1 MKVTITHLRSDEHG
15 NTACAYPGKDGTQFR
30 IVGLFPVFL
39 LALLLLCT
47 QSWGA
52 CSVANVPYWTG
63 YDNGATQNGITCTL
77 GNGLRC
83 ATSGGV
89 LNNTSS
95 CTQSGTPTSG
105 QTYCVLQSDQFTYCC
120 YGCTPFRWYPSATCF
135 SCTTQA
141 EADSALCA
149 NNPTAE
155 GCVEEDVPSSCQ
167 ADYQQCVGLG
177 GVWHKT
183 ASTSTECAS
192 ECDLC
197 NSAAQ
202 TKVLNTWNKVC
213 CAQGKAPPDSAQRCI
228 PPRVG
233 SGGGMQS
240 SQFVNNDGNISC
252 GSLTTGDGE
261 LIQENAALY
270 KRFCMDHDEYEEQVD
285 TNEVEGGSSS
295 SGGEGESASSSAD
308 AGVNCVG
315 DECLPEIYGVLD
327 TIRDTLVKRLTPATE
342 DIRDCLYNFK
352 LCTALEPL
360 QIDWTGMP
368 QDTSMLQIDTA
379 ILKHI
384 KPMMDSSV
392 KLDSAQLK
400 VLKSLDSLYKKGLV
414 NDSQMRILVNEI
426 NGNVDGVETAVKG
439 VRHGIDSL
447 IDSMTTYMDKV
458 GQGLGAVGD
467 SIGAIRGILEGEYDG
482 MGLYYDSAGALGDSI
497 RHWISSGDDK
507 YDSAF
512 NATEASWGV
521 GSLDSSWD
529 SSYAYG
535 ICQGDDCPPCTDS
548 DCLGKITPGI
558 LRYGDSVA
566 ASLGDS
572 LVKNVRAQEDSLP
585 SQWDTAFARLR
596 EVSFFGAF
604 DSTFLANVGA
614 KIPNTN
620 TCPDDCFRQ
629 DFNGTYAYTPYN
641 MTLDWN
647 LCRPISA
654 GALNGLNAFD
664 ILKLLAR
671 VITIITCLSILMW
684 EISSRRGGGIGL

>member
-1 MKVTITHLRSDEHG
+1 MKMAGRGISVKRGLHSDS
-15 NTACAYPGKDGTQFR
+15 AL
-30 IVGLFPVFL
+30 VVLV

-47 QSWGA
+47 HSWGA
-52 CSVANVPYWTG
+52 CVYTINNSSTPCRGLSGLNLNTYKCADKDIQWCNQYAFTSCSQDGKYGIRDYAVGTGCNSNYFQCKFAYWLC
-63 YDNGATQNGITCTL
+63 D
-77 GNGLRC
+77 
-83 ATSGGV
+83 
-89 LNNTSS
+89 
-95 CTQSGTPTSG
+95 
-105 QTYCVLQSDQFTYCC
+105 
-120 YGCTPFRWYPSATCF
+120 
-135 SCTTQA
+135 TQA
-141 EADSALCA
+141 ESDSLTCVL
-149 NNPTAE
+149 NPTAE

-177 GVWHKT
+177 GVWQKI
-183 ASTSTECAS
+183 SSSNTECAS
-192 ECDLC
+192 LC
-197 NSAAQ
+197 NTCENSAGTRFRNRQ
-202 TKVLNTWNKVC
+202 IDIC
-213 CAQGKAPPDSAQRCI
+213 CQQGLAPPDSAVQCGFPAERG
-228 PPRVG
+228 P
-233 SGGGMQS
+233 GMTWS
-240 SQFVNNDGNISC
+240 TRLTKAYDEGYSC
-252 GSLTTGDGE
+252 GQLSTASGE
-261 LIQENAALY
+261 AIQENQALY
-270 KRFCMDHDEYEEQVD
+270 KRFCLDGDRYEEQVD
-285 TNEVEGGSSS
+285 TNDVGGGSSS
-295 SGGEGESASSSAD
+295 SGGEGNSSSGGEGNSSSEDIGHSFGTELEAL
-308 AGVNCVG
+308 GG
-315 DECLPEIYGVLD
+315 LYGVLD
-327 TIRDTLVKRLTPATE
+327 TIRDTLTKRLTPATE
-342 DIRDCLYNFK
+342 EIRDCLYNFK

-368 QDTSMLQIDTA
+368 RDTSMLQIDTA

-497 RHWISSGDDK
+497 RHWISSGDGK

-512 NATEASWGV
+512 NVTEASWGV
-521 GSLDSSWD
+521 GNLDSSWD

-535 ICQGDDCPPCTDS
+535 MCHGDDCPPCTDS

-585 SQWDTAFARLR
+585 SQWDSAFARLR

-620 TCPDDCFRQ
+620 TCPEDCFRQ
-629 DFNGTYAYTPYN
+629 DINGTYAYTPYN

>member
-1 MKVTITHLRSDEHG
+1 MIHKGANASRALAFFECV
-15 NTACAYPGKDGTQFR
+15 
-30 IVGLFPVFL
+30 
-39 LALLLLCT
+39 ALLLCLCT
-47 QSWGA
+47 YSWGTCQVVSVGQGDINA
-52 CSVANVPYWTG
+52 CGGVNYCEIRYESANCTGNILIDGCSGGGLNVCCKSGVGCYTGASTSDGDCRNVPAWSTQTKYMRWTLLC
-63 YDNGATQNGITCTL
+63 DT
-77 GNGLRC
+77 R
-83 ATSGGV
+83 
-89 LNNTSS
+89 
-95 CTQSGTPTSG
+95 
-105 QTYCVLQSDQFTYCC
+105 
-120 YGCTPFRWYPSATCF
+120 
-135 SCTTQA
+135 A
-141 EADSALCA
+141 EADSAYCA
-149 NNPTAE
+149 LNPTAE

-177 GVWHKT
+177 GVWQKVASNST
-183 ASTSTECAS
+183 QCASTCN
-192 ECDLC
+192 LC
-197 NSAAQ
+197 GSAGQ
-202 TKVLNTWNKVC
+202 TKVLNSYNKIC
-213 CAQGKAPPDSAQRCI
+213 CQKDQAPPDSAQRCT
-228 PPRVG
+228 PPVIG
-233 SGGGMQS
+233 SGWGMESSVFQS
-240 SQFVNNDGNISC
+240 DDGLIGC
-252 GSLTTGDGE
+252 GSITTADGE
-261 LIQENAALY
+261 IIQENAARY
-270 KRFCMDHDEYEEQVD
+270 KRFCLDHDEYEEQVD
-285 TNEVEGGSSS
+285 TNDVGGGSSS
-295 SGGEGESASSSAD
+295 SGGGEGVSSSEEPKSFGTELEAL
-308 AGVNCVG
+308 GG
-315 DECLPEIYGVLD
+315 LYGVLD
-327 TIRDTLVKRLTPATE
+327 TIRDTLSKRLTPATE
-342 DIRDCLYNFK
+342 EIRDCLYNFK

-368 QDTSMLQIDTA
+368 RDTSLFQVDTA
-379 ILKHI
+379 ILKYI

-392 KLDSAQLK
+392 KLDSAQLR

-458 GQGLGAVGD
+458 GQGIGAVGD

-497 RHWISSGDDK
+497 RHWISSGDGK

-512 NATEASWGV
+512 NVTEASWGV
-521 GSLDSSWD
+521 GNLDSSWD

-535 ICQGDDCPPCTDS
+535 MCHGDDCPPCTDS

-585 SQWDTAFARLR
+585 SQWDSAFARLR

-620 TCPDDCFRQ
+620 TCPEDCFRQ
-629 DFNGTYAYTPYN
+629 DINGTYAYTPYN

>member
-1 MKVTITHLRSDEHG
+1 MYSMAGRGISVKLGLHSDS
-15 NTACAYPGKDGTQFR
+15 AL
-30 IVGLFPVFL
+30 VVLV
-39 LALLLLCT
+39 LALFILCT
-47 QSWGA
+47 HSWGS
-52 CSVANVPYWTG
+52 CSVSSSINFGSY
-63 YDNGATQNGITCTL
+63 YNSITCPHTTL
-77 GNGLRC
+77 SSCVYYGGGSCTGGSNYGC
-83 ATSGGV
+83 SGGTSLQITV
-89 LNNTSS
+89 QFNGGCNNRGYVAGCGS
-95 CTQSGTPTSG
+95 CYGSSGT
-105 QTYCVLQSDQFTYCC
+105 
-120 YGCTPFRWYPSATCF
+120 F
-135 SCTTQA
+135 SCSNVTVCSTQA
-141 EADSALCA
+141 EADSAKCVLD
-149 NNPTAE
+149 PTAE
-155 GCVEEDVPSSCQ
+155 GCVEEDVPPSCQ

-177 GVWHKT
+177 GVWQKVASNST
-183 ASTSTECAS
+183 QCASTCN
-192 ECDLC
+192 LC
-197 NSAAQ
+197 GSAGQ
-202 TKVLNTWNKVC
+202 TKVLNSYNKIC
-213 CAQGKAPPDSAQRCI
+213 CQKDKAPPDSAQRCT
-228 PPRVG
+228 PPVIG
-233 SGGGMQS
+233 SGWGMESSVFQS
-240 SQFVNNDGNISC
+240 DDGLIDC
-252 GSLTTGDGE
+252 GSLTTADGE
-261 LIQENAALY
+261 IIQENAARY
-270 KRFCMDHDEYEEQVD
+270 KRFCLDHDEYEEQVD
-285 TNEVEGGSSS
+285 TNDVGGSSS
-295 SGGEGESASSSAD
+295 SGGGEGVSSSEEPKSFGTELEAL
-308 AGVNCVG
+308 GG
-315 DECLPEIYGVLD
+315 LYGVLD
-327 TIRDTLVKRLTPATE
+327 TIRDTLARRLTPATE
-342 DIRDCLYNFK
+342 EIRDCLYNFK

-392 KLDSAQLK
+392 KLDSAQLR

-458 GQGLGAVGD
+458 GQGIGAVGD

-497 RHWISSGDDK
+497 RHWISSGDGK

-512 NATEASWGV
+512 NVTEASWGV
-521 GSLDSSWD
+521 GNLDSSWD

-535 ICQGDDCPPCTDS
+535 MCHGDDCPPCTDS

-585 SQWDTAFARLR
+585 SQWDSAFARLR

-620 TCPDDCFRQ
+620 TCPEDCFRQ
-629 DFNGTYAYTPYN
+629 DINGTYAYTPYN